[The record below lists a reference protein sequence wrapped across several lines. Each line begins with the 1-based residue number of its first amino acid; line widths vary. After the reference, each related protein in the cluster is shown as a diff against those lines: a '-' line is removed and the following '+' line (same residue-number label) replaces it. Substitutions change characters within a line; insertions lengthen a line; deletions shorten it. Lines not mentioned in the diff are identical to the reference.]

1 MSVQCRRSA
10 CFRNPSVKV
19 RFLQIPQPLVPLVS
33 TFLTSTL
40 GALALFAAWL
50 CVNVHRKHQSLTWF
64 HCERSTR
71 GSYGP
76 GLCRI
81 KVSVLLMLF
90 FGSFT
95 VLSWL
100 TSGGGQCFCPDTLPV
115 ITWNF
120 ETQRIRT
127 WIRTVPFV
135 WSEQIQFTDVLR
147 NRMRLHRMQM
157 TIRRHAQRKR
167 RSASRSASFE
177 VTWPWCHRAA
187 KHVQYFLHPGCLT
200 FCSGVGDR
208 RTWKYLLKFRIW
220 PSSVVGQQFW
230 NIPIWGKLNKIVC
243 ILHPPKKNHIY
254 SYVSFVS
261 IGMNPW
267 FSYMY
272 TCDMY
277 LEKPME
283 SGYLSF

>member
-1 MSVQCRRSA
+1 MEIPHLCRLPTHHMFPQWFPWRTRCPFPCALLPDNGISECLCNAGVQ

-19 RFLQIPQPLVPLVS
+19 RFLQIPQPLGPLVS

-100 TSGGGQCFCPDTLPV
+100 TSGGSQCFCPDTLPV
-115 ITWNF
+115 LEI
-120 ETQRIRT
+120 
-127 WIRTVPFV
+127 
-135 WSEQIQFTDVLR
+135 LR
-147 NRMRLHRMQM
+147 
-157 TIRRHAQRKR
+157 
-167 RSASRSASFE
+167 
-177 VTWPWCHRAA
+177 
-187 KHVQYFLHPGCLT
+187 
-200 FCSGVGDR
+200 
-208 RTWKYLLKFRIW
+208 LK
-220 PSSVVGQQFW
+220 
-230 NIPIWGKLNKIVC
+230 
-243 ILHPPKKNHIY
+243 
-254 SYVSFVS
+254 
-261 IGMNPW
+261 
-267 FSYMY
+267 
-272 TCDMY
+272 
-277 LEKPME
+277 E
-283 SGYLSF
+283 SGLE